1 MFGMLEEV
9 SKQQHCTLWFLSFI
23 DLQAKGD
30 PKLLFPEQKITY
42 DC

>member
-9 SKQQHCTLWFLSFI
+9 SKQQLYLVISFLI